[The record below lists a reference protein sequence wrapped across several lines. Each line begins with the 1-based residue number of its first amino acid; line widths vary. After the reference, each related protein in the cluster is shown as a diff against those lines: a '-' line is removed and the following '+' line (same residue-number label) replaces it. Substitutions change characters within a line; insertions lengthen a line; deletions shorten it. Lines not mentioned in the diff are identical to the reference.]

1 MKWMKTLTQTHAS
14 QLMAQGYEDLMEKFG
29 PCIAV
34 IEHRISCMPELS
46 KLNGRLQ
53 LLVNQI
59 TRNSNED
66 NLCNENVL
74 VYEDNDGE
82 CFFIRSWFYV
92 F

>member
-1 MKWMKTLTQTHAS
+1 MKWMKALTQIHAS
-14 QLMAQGYEDLMEKFG
+14 QLMAQGYDDLMEKFG

-34 IEHRISCMPELS
+34 IEQRVSCMSELS

-59 TRNSNED
+59 TRTTNED
-66 NLCNENVL
+66 NLVNENVL
-74 VYEDNDGE
+74 VYEDHGG
-82 CFFIRSWFYV
+82 FFESLF